1 MATPAVVAPVGLSS
15 WDTRRISWTSHKKE
29 AVEMFSKKHQD
40 YINTG
45 TQALFK
51 LIQNEQ
57 EKVKQA
63 GALVNTVKT
72 NLNLWTMPAEIKI
85 LKDLTDTREAGR

>member
-1 MATPAVVAPVGLSS
+1 MATSVVVAPVRLSP
-15 WDTRRISWTSHKKE
+15 WDTRRISWTSHNKK

-45 TQALFK
+45 MWALFK

-57 EKVKQA
+57 EKAKQA
-63 GALVNTVKT
+63 AVNTIKM
-72 NLNLWTMPAEIKI
+72 NLDLWTTPA
-85 LKDLTDTREAGR
+85 

>member
-1 MATPAVVAPVGLSS
+1 MATSAVVAPVRLSS
-15 WDTRRISWTSHKKE
+15 WDTRRISWTSHNKE
-29 AVEMFSKKHQD
+29 AVEMFSEERRD

-45 TQALFK
+45 MLALFK

-63 GALVNTVKT
+63 GAQ
-72 NLNLWTMPAEIKI
+72 
-85 LKDLTDTREAGR
+85 